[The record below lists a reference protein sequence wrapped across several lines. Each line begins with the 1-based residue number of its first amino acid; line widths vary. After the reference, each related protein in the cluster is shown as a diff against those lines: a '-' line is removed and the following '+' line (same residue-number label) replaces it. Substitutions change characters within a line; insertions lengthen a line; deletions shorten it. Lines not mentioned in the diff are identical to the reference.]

1 MKRLLAVSCLII
13 LIIGVSASGCT
24 GLLATKK
31 TNTPEATLKSY
42 ISAFNRGDG
51 DTMYDLLSSQAQSMT
66 RRSDFEDVV
75 ELASEFKVKYDSY
88 DIISKDV
95 SGNRA
100 TLKVKLSTSIEGQH
114 LTTNV
119 DTLVFVKEGKEWKLE
134 GTHMLL

>member
-1 MKRLLAVSCLII
+1 
-13 LIIGVSASGCT
+13 
-24 GLLATKK
+24 
-31 TNTPEATLKSY
+31 
-42 ISAFNRGDG
+42 
-51 DTMYDLLSSQAQSMT
+51 MT